1 MMASNSVQRLQEGV
15 KISHYFVA
23 VAGDFVEYTARCFI
37 PSVSE
42 VLELLVSQNK
52 PPNRIDVKR
61 TFITRWLQLRFDFG
75 STVVRLLIK
84 VHFNGCSDVRRH
96 RPLTA

>member
-23 VAGDFVEYTARCFI
+23 VAGDFVEYTARCFR

-52 PPNRIDVKR
+52 PPNRRQTNVYYAVVTTTIR
-61 TFITRWLQLRFDFG
+61 LRFDRR
-75 STVVRLLIK
+75 STAYQSSFQRLQ
-84 VHFNGCSDVRRH
+84 
-96 RPLTA
+96 

>member
-23 VAGDFVEYTARCFI
+23 VAGDFVEYTARCFM

-61 TFITRWLQLRFDFG
+61 TFITRWLHYYDSTSVRSSLDCLSKFI
-75 STVVRLLIK
+75 STVAV
-84 VHFNGCSDVRRH
+84 
-96 RPLTA
+96 T